1 MVNMT
6 LFYPLQWIHV
16 NTLINLLLLKYHTYY
31 IYILY
36 IYISTCVTIY
46 CYIFIYYTCVTR
58 SYYIYILYY
67 IHVLLDLTIYI
78 ISYYVLIHV
87 NTLYS
92 LTISILGVS
101 IVMGLPGYLNSS
113 SPPLDGEPDL
123 HRPQSLWGKRPGDVS
138 RLKRMCVPLSM
149 ELILLIY
156 IYI

>member
-1 MVNMT
+1 M
-6 LFYPLQWIHV
+6 LLYIAIYLYIIHV
-16 NTLINLLLLKYHTYY
+16 LLDLTIY
-31 IYILY
+31 IYI
-36 IYISTCVTIY
+36 
-46 CYIFIYYTCVTR
+46 
-58 SYYIYILYY
+58 YY

-123 HRPQSLWGKRPGDVS
+123 HRPQSL
-138 RLKRMCVPLSM
+138 
-149 ELILLIY
+149 
-156 IYI
+156 